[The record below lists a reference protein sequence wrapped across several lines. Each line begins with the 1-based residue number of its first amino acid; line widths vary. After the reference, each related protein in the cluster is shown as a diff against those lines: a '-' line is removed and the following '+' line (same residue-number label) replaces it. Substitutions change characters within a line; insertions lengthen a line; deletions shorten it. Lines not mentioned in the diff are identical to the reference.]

1 MHMHWFF
8 VVQFIHKINKDNI
21 IIIIIIIIII
31 NTIVRLDI

>member
-21 IIIIIIIIII
+21 IIIIIIIII

>member
-21 IIIIIIIIII
+21 IIIIIII

>member
-21 IIIIIIIIII
+21 IIIIIIII